1 MIAHDRRQLP
11 AGHRNV
17 TDTGH
22 SHSSLTDLGDFIP
35 HIQLTKHPRLSPG
48 PSDLRLANHQEVI
61 EIIEQYKSGPT
72 ETDLLRLVHP
82 YVVTHVGATTRR
94 QDDIY
99 LFSHYLEHVKRN
111 GENGTITEFRKRVL
125 DPD

>member
-1 MIAHDRRQLP
+1 
-11 AGHRNV
+11 
-17 TDTGH
+17 
-22 SHSSLTDLGDFIP
+22 
-35 HIQLTKHPRLSPG
+35 
-48 PSDLRLANHQEVI
+48 VI

-94 QDDIY
+94 HDDIY